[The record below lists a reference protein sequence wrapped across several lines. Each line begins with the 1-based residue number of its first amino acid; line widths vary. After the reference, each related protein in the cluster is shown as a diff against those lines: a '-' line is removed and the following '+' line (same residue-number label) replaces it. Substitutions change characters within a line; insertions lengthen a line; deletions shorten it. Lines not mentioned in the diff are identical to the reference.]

1 MYGSD
6 AYWEGYRAYQDGAS
20 IDDNPYSPEGRM
32 CEFWFD
38 WKEGFYDA
46 GWDD

>member
-20 IDDNPYSPEGRM
+20 IDDNPYDTDGM
-32 CEFWFD
+32 YEFWIN